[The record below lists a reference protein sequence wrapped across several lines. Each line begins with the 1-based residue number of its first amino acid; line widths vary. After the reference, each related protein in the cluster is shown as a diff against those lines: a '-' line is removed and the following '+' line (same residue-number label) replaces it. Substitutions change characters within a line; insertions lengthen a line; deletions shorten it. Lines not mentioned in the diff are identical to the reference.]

1 MKYLLSLSFLLVG
14 TVATAAPQNDVCVPR
29 ASGVPTREGPPKWLN
44 WTNSGTIPADTA
56 LDDPRWLGATGD
68 TFALG
73 SAKAP
78 LQSRLLFGVDTS
90 GQEYAYLSFIVDL
103 DGFDT
108 SAAHP
113 SVATP
118 RDLFIGLHRPTVP
131 PGAIEQSYMFQFHL
145 TGGGSG
151 VLAPQYCDSY
161 STCDESSPT
170 PHDFWRLFVDK
181 GNPGSSVCTGNG
193 GRLYE
198 PLHGSNPTT
207 PPITWMTTPAGDQDA
222 VRFWKISSSDP
233 TPLLQNRWAVQ
244 VRIPVIAP
252 VASTTSPILTGVE
265 RGATFFY
272 EATAK
277 LAGPGNGIYAKVG
290 WFPPSILTSVCPDN
304 NTDTIVHED
313 DPANFSKLTDLTGAA
328 PADCDAGLD
337 IDADH
342 IGTLF
347 NTPVPSDPEVIGPM
361 LGKQFGARDTT
372 TPNHVIALPF
382 NTKPVPTGGGTANDI
397 TAPIQARFRLAGW
410 GSAPW
415 SDPTDFG
422 RWKDI
427 RGAANGI
434 CGTSPASGSTDLCGA
449 STIPAQKHGII
460 KFDWTIGGDTG
471 PGGIGSSEYC
481 EFGLRPPAGS
491 GETCAT
497 GCNCADATDCA
508 AGTGVHAT
516 KAGAPPGTFWPCVPS
531 IYQFDQCMLVEL
543 NAPNGGAHFVHQ
555 SIWSNMSFGEMST
568 LAHEALIDARHL
580 PVAPGQQYQDIY
592 FIAMPRNMP
601 PSVPPTSTSVQLA
614 QNAAINVALRIAQP
628 YLDDLNRV
636 PAAQIPRLRAAAKR
650 PPLPPAVLQGVGGD
664 GYGSGSGSG
673 SGGDERIRQILR
685 ARQVMSAADARRV
698 DGLLEI
704 ALRQGGQDNKPSAS
718 LVHASVAAVGSSTTA
733 EIVPTLEIY
742 PYYQKLGKG
751 RAYEPM
757 TSFSVFLSHENTL
770 AGIRYQIDGA
780 DQVGQNIYHLRI
792 PVGNARKIQIRAQA
806 LAASE
811 VPLPPGNPVWPCAG
825 GCAACG
831 GVNRSCGLVAA
842 LGGGGPGLLACVWVV
857 GRRRKPRRRG

>member
-1 MKYLLSLSFLLVG
+1 MKYLLSLSFLLIG
-14 TVATAAPQNDVCVPR
+14 TVATAAPQNNVCVPR

-44 WTNSGTIPADTA
+44 WTGSGTIPADTA

-78 LQSRLLFGVDTS
+78 LQSRMLFSVDAS
-90 GQEYAYLSFIVDL
+90 GQEYLYLSFIVDL

-113 SVATP
+113 SVTTP
-118 RDLFIGLHRPTVP
+118 RDLFIGFHRPTVP
-131 PGAIEQSYMFQFHL
+131 AGATQHGYMFQFHL

-151 VLAPQYCDSY
+151 VVAPQYCGSY
-161 STCDESSPT
+161 ATCDESSPT
-170 PHDFWRLFVDK
+170 PHDFWRLFADL
-181 GNPGSSVCTGNG
+181 GHDGSSVCTGNG

-198 PLHGSNPTT
+198 PLAGATPTT
-207 PPITWMTTPAGDQDA
+207 PPVTWVTTAAGDQDA
-222 VRFWKISSSDP
+222 VRFWKVSSSDP

-252 VASTTSPILTGVE
+252 VAGTGSPIVTGVE
-265 RGATFFY
+265 RGSTFFY

-290 WFPPSILTSVCPDN
+290 WFPLSITTSVCPDN
-304 NTDTIVHED
+304 NTDTILHEELG
-313 DPANFSKLTDLTGAA
+313 DPSAGCSTCDPTKFSKLSDLTGAA

-347 NTPVPSDPEVIGPM
+347 NTPVPADPEVIGPM
-361 LGKQFGARDTT
+361 LGRQFGARDTT

-382 NTKPVPTGGGTANDI
+382 NTKPVPGGGGTANDI

-415 SDPTDFG
+415 SDPTDLG

-427 RGAANGI
+427 RGAASGI
-434 CGTSPASGSTDLCGA
+434 CGTAPAAGSTDLCGA

-481 EFGLRPPAGS
+481 EFGLTPPAGS

-497 GCNCADATDCA
+497 GCSCADPTDCA
-508 AGTGVHAT
+508 AGTGVHAS
-516 KAGAPPGTFWPCVPS
+516 KAGAPGTFWPCVPS

-601 PSVPPTSTSVQLA
+601 PSVPATSTSVQLA

-628 YLDDLNRV
+628 YLDDLNRTPPLV
-636 PAAQIPRLRAAAKR
+636 VERIARSLPRAAAG
-650 PPLPPAVLQGVGGD
+650 AA
-664 GYGSGSGSG
+664 SE
-673 SGGDERIRQILR
+673 GDERIRQILR
-685 ARQVMSAADARRV
+685 ARQIMSVADARRV
-698 DGLLEI
+698 DGLLQI

-806 LAASE
+806 LTGNEA
-811 VPLPPGNPVWPCAG
+811 PLPPGNPVWPCAG

-842 LGGGGPGLLACVWVV
+842 IGSGAPGLLACVWVI
-857 GRRRKPRRRG
+857 GRRRKQPKRRG